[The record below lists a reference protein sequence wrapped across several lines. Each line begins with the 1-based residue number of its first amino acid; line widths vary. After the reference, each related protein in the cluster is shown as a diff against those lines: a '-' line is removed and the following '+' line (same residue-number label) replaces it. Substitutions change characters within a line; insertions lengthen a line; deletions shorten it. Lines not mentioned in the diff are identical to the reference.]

1 MLIGTY
7 RPAELI
13 LSGHPLKAVKR
24 ELLAKQQCEELP
36 LDYLSQE
43 AVAQYLSV
51 RFPAHRFPSK
61 LTELI
66 YERTEGNPLFMVN
79 AVDYLV
85 AEGSIAEHQ
94 GDWELVAGIENIEV
108 GVPDSIKQMI
118 EKQIDHLHAND
129 QRLLEVASVAGAEF
143 STVGVLAGLGEDRA
157 LVEARCDALGRQRQ
171 LIQDCGV
178 QILPDGEA
186 VSRYGFIHSLYQE
199 VLYERL
205 SASMR
210 VQLHRR
216 IGTHMETLFLE
227 NATEIAAELAMHF
240 ERGADDKKAAKYLQ
254 QAAANALRRF
264 AYREAVVLSRRG
276 LELLGRL
283 VDRRER
289 TEQELRLHLTLGVA
303 LILTQGYASPEVGSA
318 YMGARELCERS
329 GETPEI
335 SQVLWGLWAFH
346 TLRAELRTA
355 REIAEELLRL
365 AERRPYVGLAMGG
378 HWTMEITLMHL
389 GEFGLALEHFE
400 KALRLY
406 NREQHRDD
414 AFLYAANYALNP
426 GVAMRCFAAWS
437 LWFMGQPDQSLDRM
451 QEALQLAWQS
461 SDPHGLAH
469 ALLFAAVLH
478 QFRREERLAQ
488 ERAQAAIA
496 LSRDHGL
503 VMYGAMATVTRGWAL
518 TEQGWQ
524 EEGIEQMRQGLA
536 DLRATGAELVRPH
549 FLALLAEALGKGGH
563 TDEALRVLE
572 DALTMAHEHGDQ
584 YYLAELYRLKGELLL
599 GRPTARA
606 LSRATNAGQNVS
618 PESCFHQSI
627 HIAQRQQAKSLEL
640 RAVISLARVHRKQ
653 RNRKDERGLLAQI
666 YAGFTEGFDTTDLQ
680 EAKALLDEFS

>member
-1 MLIGTY
+1 
-7 RPAELI
+7 
-13 LSGHPLKAVKR
+13 
-24 ELLAKQQCEELP
+24 
-36 LDYLSQE
+36 
-43 AVAQYLSV
+43 
-51 RFPAHRFPSK
+51 
-61 LTELI
+61 
-66 YERTEGNPLFMVN
+66 
-79 AVDYLV
+79 
-85 AEGSIAEHQ
+85 
-94 GDWELVAGIENIEV
+94 
-108 GVPDSIKQMI
+108 
-118 EKQIDHLHAND
+118 
-129 QRLLEVASVAGAEF
+129 
-143 STVGVLAGLGEDRA
+143 
-157 LVEARCDALGRQRQ
+157 
-171 LIQDCGV
+171 
-178 QILPDGEA
+178 
-186 VSRYGFIHSLYQE
+186 
-199 VLYERL
+199 
-205 SASMR
+205 
-210 VQLHRR
+210 
-216 IGTHMETLFLE
+216 
-227 NATEIAAELAMHF
+227 
-240 ERGADDKKAAKYLQ
+240 
-254 QAAANALRRF
+254 
-264 AYREAVVLSRRG
+264 
-276 LELLGRL
+276 
-283 VDRRER
+283 
-289 TEQELRLHLTLGVA
+289 
-303 LILTQGYASPEVGSA
+303 
-318 YMGARELCERS
+318 MGARELCERS